1 MLHEHSLCALNGDL
15 LAPGSSFS
23 LHHGDR
29 LLLGPER
36 LFLVSLWKGPLH
48 DGSYHHQGVRAPAA
62 EAAALV
68 SPDATL
74 LHRGHSYSHSPLLSH
89 AHSSADGHDDQ
100 QAARLAAE
108 LSGGYAFRAEAQ
120 SHLKHA
126 EAELFDHTVRR
137 RGCRSPE
144 PSARPQWRWLWLPA
158 CCCCCR

>member
-62 EAAALV
+62 DNTNSPFTAPSDALTRRARVPREFLEPGSCRLAIV
-68 SPDATL
+68 SPRST
-74 LHRGHSYSHSPLLSH
+74 RG
-89 AHSSADGHDDQ
+89 
-100 QAARLAAE
+100 LAIE
-108 LSGGYAFRAEAQ
+108 LEA
-120 SHLKHA
+120 
-126 EAELFDHTVRR
+126 
-137 RGCRSPE
+137 
-144 PSARPQWRWLWLPA
+144 
-158 CCCCCR
+158 